1 MLKLQPRIRT
11 LSQNI
16 APAILNIH
24 AKRIWEMACAG
35 ETFWFSLKQI
45 IKPSNE
51 RCPTQPGGTGHP
63 YLQRWRDT
71 EESEWTG
78 LANHISPL
86 PVYYTCSPFSYDTF
100 PRLFSLSIK
109 TLMFIPLVNISQT
122 SLVAHGRLHL
132 PSARA
137 RDRGLSPG
145 PGGSHVPWSNQVR
158 RPQLLSLCRRAWEP

>member
-1 MLKLQPRIRT
+1 MLKLWPRMRT

-71 EESEWTG
+71 EESERTG
-78 LANHISPL
+78 LTDHTLPL
-86 PVYYTCSPFSYDTF
+86 PVYYTYLTF
-100 PRLFSLSIK
+100 VLWHLSMTFQSFHIY
-109 TLMFIPLVNISQT
+109 
-122 SLVAHGRLHL
+122 
-132 PSARA
+132 
-137 RDRGLSPG
+137 
-145 PGGSHVPWSNQVR
+145 NQVCTLNQIS
-158 RPQLLSLCRRAWEP
+158 PLLEVLGNTMAVIIEQYMYIKSIHCTV